1 MALSDRHIELRRD
14 PDSGEVLAHGGD
26 PEAHSVLQRTGFVH
40 ILRRHEQCH
49 RLPTG
54 LDQADEEAVATA
66 AVSALR
72 SVGYWVAC
80 DATFDTDQ
88 RTSHYLPLGAQV
100 AALADQLRRASTT
113 QDAAAVLTELTASHD
128 GVLAGLAQVLAS
140 VDEFLETLGQDSDR
154 QTAATVRGLSGH
166 HPAVIAA
173 QLHQLRNELTD
184 RHEDHPAR
192 RPCPGEV
199 ADHEREASVHCPCP
213 VPKLPPRPPAPPPAR
228 RH

>member
-1 MALSDRHIELRRD
+1 M
-14 PDSGEVLAHGGD
+14 
-26 PEAHSVLQRTGFVH
+26 
-40 ILRRHEQCH
+40 
-49 RLPTG
+49 
-54 LDQADEEAVATA
+54 
-66 AVSALR
+66 SALR

-80 DATFDTDQ
+80 DDTFDTDQ

-100 AALADQLRRASTT
+100 ATLADQLRRPSTT

-128 GVLAGLAQVLAS
+128 GVLAGLAQVMDS
-140 VDEFLETLGQDSDR
+140 VDEFLETLDQDFDR
-154 QTAATVRGLSGH
+154 HVAATVRGLSGH
-166 HPAVIAA
+166 HLAVIAA

-213 VPKLPPRPPAPPPAR
+213 VPALPPRPAGPPPAR
-228 RH
+228 RR

>member
-14 PDSGEVLAHGGD
+14 PHSGEVLAHGGD
-26 PEAHSVLQRTGFVH
+26 PEAHSILQRAGFVH
-40 ILRRHEQCH
+40 ILRRHEQYH

-54 LDQADEEAVATA
+54 LDQAAEETLATA

-100 AALADQLRRASTT
+100 AALSDQLRRASTT

-140 VDEFLETLGQDSDR
+140 AGEFLETLDQDSDR

-166 HPAVIAA
+166 HLAVITA
-173 QLHQLRNELTD
+173 QLHQLRNALTD
-184 RHEDHPAR
+184 RHED
-192 RPCPGEV
+192 
-199 ADHEREASVHCPCP
+199 
-213 VPKLPPRPPAPPPAR
+213 PPHAAPAPAKSRTTNAKRPSTAPGSAAR
-228 RH
+228 